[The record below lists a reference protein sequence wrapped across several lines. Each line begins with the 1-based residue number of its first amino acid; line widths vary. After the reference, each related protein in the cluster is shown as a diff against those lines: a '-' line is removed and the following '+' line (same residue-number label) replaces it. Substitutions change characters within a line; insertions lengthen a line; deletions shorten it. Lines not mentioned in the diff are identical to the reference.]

1 MPPRSDFLLHAVPS
15 AVLRPL
21 RDRAIF
27 PTGAAAHPAL
37 TRATATTLM
46 HPITCSS
53 RGSELAAG
61 ANRRFSPIRESAA
74 VHHNQV

>member
-15 AVLRPL
+15 AALHPL

-27 PTGAAAHPAL
+27 PTGVAAQPAL

-46 HPITCSS
+46 HLITCS
-53 RGSELAAG
+53 GLAAG

-74 VHHNQV
+74 VHHN